1 MNDPKCIRIQ
11 SKGTLI
17 KCLNE
22 ALIQTMLNNANNF
35 NNLIKDLSCFFHP
48 YFRPYCGFRKRFKR
62 HIILT
67 EPGRLLLNKMQT
79 SLLYEPCSEKT
90 GLRGFRPGPTQTGL
104 YSHKRWLED

>member
-11 SKGTLI
+11 SKGTVI

-35 NNLIKDLSCFFHP
+35 NILIKDLSCFFHP
-48 YFRPYCGFRKRFKR
+48 YFRPYCGFRKRFER

-79 SLLYEPCSEKT
+79 SLLYEPRSEKT
-90 GLRGFRPGPTQTGL
+90 GLRGSDQVPHKPGCTATKDG
-104 YSHKRWLED
+104 